1 MSWHVFRLVGY
12 DGTALPPFSGAVFK
26 AVSAGTAPDPTV
38 VSAGTAPDPTV
49 VSAGTAPDPTVVSA
63 GTATV

>member
-49 VSAGTAPDPTVVSA
+49 VSAGTATV
-63 GTATV
+63 